1 MSEFGR
7 DLPATGFAMGLK
19 RLLMALDR
27 QGKLVDLPPVDT
39 LVAFDNENRRQGYQ
53 IAQKLREEGRRVELL
68 SRASEGVD
76 PQEYARA
83 RDISEI
89 IDISEKD
96 RGDFK
101 W

>member
-1 MSEFGR
+1 MSEFLEFAGHCLR
-7 DLPATGFAMGLK
+7 FKAFAYGTGQA
-19 RLLMALDR
+19 
-27 QGKLVDLPPVDT
+27 GKLVDLPPVDT

>member
-1 MSEFGR
+1 
-7 DLPATGFAMGLK
+7 MGLK

-76 PQEYARA
+76 PQDTPGPGTYQ
-83 RDISEI
+83 
-89 IDISEKD
+89 KL
-96 RGDFK
+96 
-101 W
+101 